1 MKWGTVLVAAMLLC
15 GCRITPEEIR
25 LIEVENE
32 LLRQQ
37 IQVVREKC
45 EYYQEI
51 KVEAEESDAD
61 ASPAPAD

>member
-1 MKWGTVLVAAMLLC
+1 MGLSRFVVAVVLLA

-25 LIEVENE
+25 LIETENE

-45 EYYQEI
+45 SYYQEI
-51 KVEAEESDAD
+51 KIEPEGGEDEAPRAE
-61 ASPAPAD
+61 